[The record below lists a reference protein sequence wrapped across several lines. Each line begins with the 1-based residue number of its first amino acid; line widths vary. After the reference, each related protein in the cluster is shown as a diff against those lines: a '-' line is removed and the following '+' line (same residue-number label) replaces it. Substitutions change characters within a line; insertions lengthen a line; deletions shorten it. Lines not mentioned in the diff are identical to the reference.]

1 MVGLEEAAAEGGVR
15 DMANRSKD
23 AAENKGGKKLAV
35 RNSSTGE
42 FKTVVKGSK
51 VVETLQTGGKRPPAI
66 SLDTKKPPRGLIGTV
81 RAEAFPPKGRI
92 TAGLMTSVD
101 PANFRAFFNVVE
113 EKTQPKKPAI
123 TDLNPATYQTN
134 DDAMAER
141 FQADPTLVE
150 DMLNMIL
157 EEGDQGELLGTL
169 RQIAMAKGMAK
180 IAEQTD
186 LNRSQLYRTLS
197 EHGNPSLNNFI
208 AILKAMGLRLSVQQ
222 IASAD

>member
-1 MVGLEEAAAEGGVR
+1 
-15 DMANRSKD
+15 MANRSKD
-23 AAENKGGKKLAV
+23 AAENKSSKKLVV
-35 RNSSTGE
+35 RDSASGE
-42 FKTVVKGSK
+42 FKTVTKGAK
-51 VVETLQTGGKRPPAI
+51 VVETVKTGGNRPPAI
-66 SLDTKKPPRGLIGTV
+66 SLDTKKRPRGLIGTV
-81 RAEAFPPKGRI
+81 RAEAFPPKI
-92 TAGLMTSVD
+92 TASLMTSVD
-101 PANFRAFFNVVE
+101 PAHFRAFFNSVE
-113 EKTQPKKPAI
+113 ERTQEKSKLA
-123 TDLNPATYQTN
+123 DLNTATYQTN

-169 RQIAMAKGMAK
+169 RQIATAKGMAR

-208 AILKAMGLRLSVQQ
+208 AILKAIGLRLEVKP
-222 IASAD
+222 IAEG